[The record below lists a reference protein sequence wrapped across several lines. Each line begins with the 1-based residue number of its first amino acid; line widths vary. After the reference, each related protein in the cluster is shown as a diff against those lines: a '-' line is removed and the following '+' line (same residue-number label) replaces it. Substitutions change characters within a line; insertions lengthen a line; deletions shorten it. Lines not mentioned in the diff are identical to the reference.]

1 MINAREETTA
11 GKGMA
16 RKGITGCGMRDAIFN
31 TVMREG
37 CKDKVMFEWILN
49 VEKEGSYG
57 NNDTDCISGRGSS
70 RHEDWGQRLDG
81 LRNSKQGTFL
91 VVQWLRIHL
100 VMQGTWV
107 WSLVGELR
115 SHMSWDL
122 AHSGAHMEPEWMIR
136 MLQQRC
142 YMLQLRPD
150 AAK

>member
-16 RKGITGCGMRDAIFN
+16 RKGITGCGMRDAILN

-49 VEKEGSYG
+49 VEKEGSYA
-57 NNDTDCISGRGSS
+57 NNDTECISGRGSS
-70 RHEDWGQRLDG
+70 RHEGWGQRLDG
-81 LRNSKQGTFL
+81 LRNSKQGTLL

-115 SHMSWDL
+115 SPMCNGILHIL
-122 AHSGAHMEPEWMIR
+122 EPTWSQNEWSACCDNNAT
-136 MLQQRC
+136 C
-142 YMLQLRPD
+142 YN
-150 AAK
+150 